1 MLTLPRSAGRTT
13 SAAVMTA
20 LLCACSSDAVTEVGY
35 AARVRVQARQLGPG
49 WHAATVGRL
58 GDTCMTVMAGDPPD
72 APVRVDVVD
81 FADVAEMLVSDRFD
95 GLPGPDG
102 TPRKWAPGA
111 DTIGE
116 GWRKVGLGPMR
127 EKHGD
132 CSRG

>member
-1 MLTLPRSAGRTT
+1 MAALTAF
-13 SAAVMTA
+13 
-20 LLCACSSDAVTEVGY
+20 LCGCSSNTVTEVGY

-49 WHAATVGRL
+49 WHAATVGRV
-58 GDTCMTVMAGDPPD
+58 GGTCMTVMVGDPPE

-81 FADVAEMLVSDRFD
+81 FGDVAEMLVSDRFD

-111 DTIGE
+111 DTTRE
-116 GWRKVGLGPMR
+116 EWRKVELGPMR
-127 EKHGD
+127 EKHGN